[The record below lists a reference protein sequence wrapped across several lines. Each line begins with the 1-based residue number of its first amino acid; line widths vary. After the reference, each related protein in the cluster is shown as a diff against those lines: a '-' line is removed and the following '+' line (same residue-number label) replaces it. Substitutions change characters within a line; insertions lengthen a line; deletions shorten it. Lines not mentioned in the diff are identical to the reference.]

1 MHFKLLSYLCIR
13 KRNKKQ
19 LNPKTQKGREIM
31 KAYKITSTEY
41 RANQASV
48 FVFVNGE
55 YFGDLAYVRRENY
68 PQDINHWMEATCAD
82 SDRYFIVKEVEISE
96 EHINELRQ
104 LHADLEENAK
114 NFIPYTDYVPG
125 LSKKEREAD
134 RQENIRREELNRPFY
149 AKAREINNRIED
161 IISSL

>member
-1 MHFKLLSYLCIR
+1 
-13 KRNKKQ
+13 
-19 LNPKTQKGREIM
+19 M

-41 RANQASV
+41 RANHASV

-55 YFGDLAYVRRENY
+55 YFGDMAYVRRENY

-82 SDRYFIVKEVEISE
+82 SDRYFIVKEVEISNDQV
-96 EHINELRQ
+96 NELRQ

-125 LSKKEREAD
+125 LSYKEREAD

-149 AKAREINNRIED
+149 AKEREINNRIED

>member
-1 MHFKLLSYLCIR
+1 
-13 KRNKKQ
+13 
-19 LNPKTQKGREIM
+19 M

-96 EHINELRQ
+96 EQINDCKNIVYRTVSDFDVKDDTPELRHR
-104 LHADLEENAK
+104 LRKALK
-114 NFIPYTDYVPG
+114 NYIYKKTKNTPMIVPVITK
-125 LSKKEREAD
+125 L
-134 RQENIRREELNRPFY
+134 
-149 AKAREINNRIED
+149 
-161 IISSL
+161 